1 MRKPLLFVAG
11 FVSLLAAPALAQD
24 IKIDCSKAE
33 AQMEMNYCA
42 DKDYAAADKALNA
55 QWALTKKAAALADS
69 YREKA
74 EQAGEKTLLKSQ
86 RAWIEYRDAT
96 CEVAGYPMRG
106 GTGEPYLV
114 LVCLRSVTEAR
125 TAELKELAEALRLR

>member
-1 MRKPLLFVAG
+1 MKKYLLLTAGLVPLF
-11 FVSLLAAPALAQD
+11 AAPAFAQQPD
-24 IKIDCSKAE
+24 IDCTKAE
-33 AQMEMNYCA
+33 AQMELNYCA
-42 DKDYAAADKALNA
+42 DLDYAEADKALNA
-55 QWALTKKAAALADS
+55 QWARTKKAAALSDS

-96 CEVAGYPMRG
+96 CDVAGYPMRG

-114 LVCLRSVTEAR
+114 LVCLKKVTDTR
-125 TAELKELAEALRLR
+125 TAELKELADALRLR

>member
-11 FVSLLAAPALAQD
+11 FVSLLAAPAFAQD
-24 IKIDCSKAE
+24 LKIDCSKAE

-55 QWALTKKAAALADS
+55 QWTLTKKAAAVADS

-125 TAELKELAEALRLR
+125 TAELRELAEALRLR

>member
-1 MRKPLLFVAG
+1 VKKYLLFTAG
-11 FVSLLAAPALAQD
+11 FVSLMAAPAFAQQPE
-24 IKIDCSKAE
+24 IDCAKAE

-42 DKDYAAADKALNA
+42 DLDYAEADKALNA
-55 QWALTKKAAALADS
+55 QWALTKKAAALSDS

-74 EQAGEKTLLKSQ
+74 ERAGEKTLLKSQ
-86 RAWIEYRDAT
+86 RSWIEYRDAT

-114 LVCLRSVTEAR
+114 LVCLKKVTDTR
-125 TAELKELAEALRLR
+125 TKELKDLADALRLR